1 MSRNL
6 KLFMFIAGIALFLV
20 WLSSRAAGPD
30 SDQEVETLTYSQFR
44 AMLTPAGQKKIGTLI
59 SRPDL
64 RIPGRSSLFDASE
77 ASFVLRIYPR
87 RITGRYF
94 KPGMRLEKSDDP
106 ERIRS
111 RTLPF
116 AVESLPGTVSD
127 DLLRKLEA
135 NNLAYEF
142 ANEEDDGILS
152 TLTTLLPIILIVALI
167 WIFMMR
173 QLQSAGN
180 RALAFSKSKARLN
193 PENKKKITFKDVAG
207 CDEAKYE
214 LEEVVDF
221 LKNPRKFQTIG
232 AKIPKGVLLI
242 GPPGTGKT
250 LLARA
255 VAGEADAPF
264 YSISGSDF
272 VEMFVGV
279 GASRVRDLFEQA
291 KKNSPCIIFIDE
303 IDAVGRLRGAGLGG
317 GHDEREQTLNQ
328 MLVEMDGFD
337 ENEGVIVVAATNRP
351 DVLDPALLRPGRFD
365 RQVVVDAPDVRGR
378 EAILRIHAAKIPL
391 APKVSLAE
399 IARGT
404 PGFTG
409 ADLANLINEATLVA
423 ARHNKRHVETADLEE
438 AKDKVMMG
446 PERRSFLITP
456 KEKEV
461 IAYHEGGHALLG
473 SLLPYS
479 EPVHKV
485 TIIPR
490 GRALGLTQSLP
501 EEDRHI
507 QPSRYWEDRI
517 CVLMG
522 GYLAED
528 IIFGDTSTGASND
541 ILTTTK
547 IARRMVCEWG
557 MSDKL
562 GTVSYANDHESV
574 FLGREMAQSRS
585 YSDKT
590 ASAIDQEVRRIVQN
604 QQDRGRTLLT
614 KNRSKLEQ
622 IAKALLDYESINAT
636 QLEEIVHPD
645 RSKVAQKEKAKE
657 KAKGKA
663 KEKAKGQVAEDKGKG
678 LKGEEERPGEY
689 PKELGDMEPSAS
701 PVPAA

>member
-1 MSRNL
+1 MNRNL
-6 KLFMFIAGIALFLV
+6 KFFIFLAALALLLV
-20 WLSSRAAGPD
+20 WLSSRKDGPEGE
-30 SDQEVETLTYSQFR
+30 QEVENLTYSQFR
-44 AMLTPAGQKKIGTLI
+44 AMLTPAGQKRIGSLV

-64 RIPGRSSLFDASE
+64 RLGQGPALLDSE
-77 ASFVLRIYPR
+77 ESSFVISIYPR
-87 RITGRYF
+87 HIAGRYL
-94 KPGMRLEKSDDP
+94 KPGMRLEKSDSP

-116 AVESLPGTVSD
+116 IVQSLPGAVSD

-135 NNLAYEF
+135 NGLAYEF
-142 ANEEDDGILS
+142 VNEEESGFFS
-152 TLTTLLPIILIVALI
+152 TLTTLIPVVLLVVLI

-173 QLQSAGN
+173 QLQNAGN

-193 PENKKKITFKDVAG
+193 QESKNKITFKDVAG

-221 LKNPRKFQTIG
+221 LKNPRKFQNIG
-232 AKIPKGVLLI
+232 AKIPKGVLLV

-255 VAGEADAPF
+255 VAGEAGAPF

-378 EAILRIHAAKIPL
+378 EAILKIHATKVPL
-391 APKVSLAE
+391 APQVSLQQ

-423 ARHNKRHVETADLEE
+423 ARYNKRHVEMNDLEE

-473 SLLPYS
+473 SLLPFS

-507 QPSRYWEDRI
+507 QSSRYWEDRI

-528 IIFGDTSTGASND
+528 IVFGDTSTGASND

-557 MSDKL
+557 MSNKL
-562 GTVSYANDHESV
+562 GTVSYANGEHENV
-574 FLGREMAQSRS
+574 FLGREMAHHRN
-585 YSDKT
+585 YSDET

-604 QQDRGRTLLT
+604 QQDRGRRLL
-614 KNRSKLEQ
+614 KENRSKLEM
-622 IAKALLDYESINAT
+622 IAKSLLENESINAA
-636 QLEEIVHPD
+636 QLNEIVHASVAVAKD
-645 RSKVAQKEKAKE
+645 AIAKESGRKAKRGGVRSDDGKKSKKVAARKKKSVDDELKEI
-657 KAKGKA
+657 G
-663 KEKAKGQVAEDKGKG
+663 
-678 LKGEEERPGEY
+678 
-689 PKELGDMEPSAS
+689 PSTS
-701 PVPAA
+701 PVPAV